1 MRTLRYL
8 YILTL
13 ACAAL
18 PLSGCVGGSTSS
30 GGGSSNLSVEQQ
42 VQQHDMQLRQMQPA
56 QAAFCQPPPNARYSA
71 TLACRRASLSW
82 TMSLRAAYSVR
93 WASSRS
99 SMPFWMTSV

>member
-1 MRTLRYL
+1 MRTLRSL

-56 QAAFCQPPPNARYSA
+56 QADAWNQLQ
-71 TLACRRASLSW
+71 TLRQ
-82 TMSLRAAYSVR
+82 
-93 WASSRS
+93 
-99 SMPFWMTSV
+99 